1 MDNEVETHVELN
13 VYGKLLKS
21 PMNETEINNK
31 NYLVFSGVKTV
42 LEQCDKIIFNKMK
55 LIESRYF
62 KLCNGEDNK
71 RIFYY
76 SLTTNDSAYNIL
88 TSIEKFLVKCS
99 NDEIE
104 YVVDMSSKL

>member
-31 NYLVFSGVKTV
+31 NCLVFSDVKTL
-42 LEQCDKIIFNKMK
+42 LEQYEMK

-104 YVVDMSSKL
+104 YVVDMSNKL